1 MVLEHKSRARDES
14 LGVAPMER
22 VGVEDEAGASRPSEE
37 SHRVLGAHEAI
48 GVSRVLVP
56 LERVMEQTLR
66 ARRDERGV
74 TSRLWSRVDCMQPNE
89 DFEAVACAVI
99 VPEPRD
105 VLCAACIRCEANC
118 LVPVKNRVWSQVGPN
133 SLQDRAVREERGKGW
148 QVHTR
153 RQARAVGGDG
163 RDGGVGL
170 CKGGVDRLLD
180 CVDIKP
186 EVVDCGQPLL
196 LQPARDRSGGRV
208 VSLERLDCLQFANG
222 LVEVPHDVD
231 TWRQVQ
237 VA

>member
-89 DFEAVACAVI
+89 DLEAVACAVI

-105 VLCAACIRCEANC
+105 ILCAACIRCEANC
-118 LVPVKNRVWSQVGPN
+118 LVPVESRVWSQVSPN
-133 SLQDRAVREERGKGW
+133 SLEDRAVREERGKGW

-153 RQARAVGGDG
+153 RHARSVGGDG

-180 CVDIKP
+180 CVDIKT
-186 EVVDCGQPLL
+186 EVVDCDQPLL

-208 VSLERLDCLQFANG
+208 VGLERLDHLRLANG

-237 VA
+237 EA